1 MGNLSQLL
9 ADHLRARDLSAR
21 QGAERS
27 GMHFESF
34 RKILAGLT
42 ERPRDATLLKISNGL
57 GISMHRLVEARAK
70 DANEPYEGGS
80 GPYEVQDI
88 TITGALEIAIA
99 RVGEVSEEDLPEVR
113 RHLEELLRA
122 VQDAEADRVK
132 AAKAAEKDRQ
142 DKRR

>member
-9 ADHLRARDLSAR
+9 VDHLRQRDLSAR

-57 GISMHRLVEARAK
+57 SIPMARLIEARAK
-70 DANEPYEGGS
+70 DANEPYEGS

-88 TITGALEIAIA
+88 TTTGALEIAIA
-99 RVGEVSEEDLPEVR
+99 RVAEVSDEDLPEVR
-113 RHLEELLRA
+113 RHLEELMRA
-122 VQDAEADRVK
+122 VQDAEAGRVQT
-132 AAKAAEKDRQ
+132 AKAAEKDRQ
-142 DKRR
+142 GKRE